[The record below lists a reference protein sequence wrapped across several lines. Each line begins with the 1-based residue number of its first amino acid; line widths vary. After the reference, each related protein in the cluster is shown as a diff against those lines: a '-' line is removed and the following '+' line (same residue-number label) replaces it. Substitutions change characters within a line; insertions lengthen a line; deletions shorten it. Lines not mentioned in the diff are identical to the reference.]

1 MENQPKGKT
10 LLKVVSI
17 LLIVGAVVTFILS
30 LMTMLGGTMVAA
42 GADEFTGGL
51 FIILG
56 VISILLGILQLIA
69 GIVGVKNAGNADAES
84 VKKCQTWGII
94 LLVIAIVNIGLVIIM
109 NQFAVS
115 SLFALLLPILF
126 LVGVNMNKQSIEE

>member
-17 LLIVGAVVTFILS
+17 LLIIGAVVTFILS

-56 VISILLGILQLIA
+56 IISILLGILQLIA

-94 LLVIAIVNIGLVIIM
+94 LLVIAIVNIGLVLIM
-109 NQFAVS
+109 DQFTIS